1 MTVNQELEKKL
12 LLHILKDPNKTL
24 LASETLSHDVFVW
37 SSASTL
43 FRVLVWWAKSY
54 NSSPNSQEILSVLT
68 QFNVEQSLAQSV
80 HVLWTQLSSETPD
93 DSNIEH
99 LIDEVRAYNRQNL
112 VENALRTSVELLSEK
127 KVDKSIEVLKR
138 SIVTIENKFRPE
150 IIRSGTLDSD
160 ADKLIFEYQDRKVN
174 PDKYKGIHLGFS
186 SIDYVTGGL
195 KPGTVTL
202 CVGPW
207 KSYKSAL
214 ALNIAYNVAKE
225 GRFVY
230 YFANEGTREL
240 FHSRFAAKLLGIP
253 LSHITD
259 NRMTPQEEATYLNF
273 YTELKEGK
281 HPILN
286 NIYFDEVSL
295 STSTP
300 TFLASKIK
308 KLKEEEGKDVCFVI
322 IDHFGR
328 MGPSTKD
335 PMQDWQKKGVVA
347 QELCGMALE
356 NRLVLFML
364 AHPNVASVKEAKEEG
379 KDINPEDLGLSSQ
392 PLKDVDYMFS
402 WVLENME
409 EFKRNGNKGFGRLAL
424 KLSRHSMDAM
434 STLNVDGS
442 LMRISEV
449 TIGGS
454 GGQQP

>member
-1 MTVNQELEKKL
+1 MDQNLEKSFL
-12 LLHILKDPNKTL
+12 NHILKNKEAAL
-24 LASETLSHDVFVW
+24 LANDRGVSSEFFVW
-37 SSASTL
+37 STAGTLYKVSSWFHQNYDAPLTHIELERLLKASTTISPDLQSSILTL
-43 FRVLVWWAKSY
+43 FIELQTIPLESDFAFLLD
-54 NSSPNSQEILSVLT
+54 EL
-68 QFNVEQSLAQSV
+68 FNYYK
-80 HVLWTQLSSETPD
+80 T
-93 DSNIEH
+93 
-99 LIDEVRAYNRQNL
+99 NL
-112 VENALRTSVELLSEK
+112 VENALRSSVEVLSEK
-127 KVDKSIEVLKR
+127 KVDKSIAILKDR
-138 SIVTIENKFRPE
+138 ITKIENKFRTE
-150 IIRSGTLDSD
+150 IIRSGPLDSD
-160 ADKLIFEYQDRKVN
+160 ADKLIFEYNDRKVN

-186 SIDYVTGGL
+186 SIDHVTGGL

-240 FHSRFAAKLLGIP
+240 FHSRMAAKLLGIP

-259 NRMTPQEEATYLNF
+259 NRMTPQEEVAYLNF
-273 YTELKEGK
+273 YTELKDGK
-281 HPILN
+281 HPVLN
-286 NIYFDEVSL
+286 NIYFDEVPL

-300 TFLASKIK
+300 TFLANKIK
-308 KLKEEEGKDVCFVI
+308 KLKEEEGKNVCFVI

-328 MGPSTKD
+328 MNPSTKD
-335 PMQDWQKKGVVA
+335 PMQDWQKKGLVA
-347 QELCGMALE
+347 QELCGLALE
-356 NRLVLFML
+356 QRLVLFML

-402 WVLENME
+402 WVLENMD

-424 KLSRHSMDAM
+424 KLSRHSMDAL
-434 STLNVDGS
+434 STLQVDGS

>member
-1 MTVNQELEKKL
+1 MDQSLERKFL
-12 LLHILKDPNKTL
+12 THILKSVEAASVAQQRGIDEGFFQWKTAGTLYKVASWFSNTYGTL
-24 LASETLSHDVFVW
+24 LNSTELVGLFKQSTTISEDL
-37 SSASTL
+37 
-43 FRVLVWWAKSY
+43 
-54 NSSPNSQEILSVLT
+54 Q
-68 QFNVEQSLAQSV
+68 QSV
-80 HVLWTQLSSETPD
+80 TVLFNELQLETPD
-93 DSNIEH
+93 SDINF
-99 LIDEVRAYNRQNL
+99 LIDQFFQYHKQTL
-112 VENALRTSVELLSEK
+112 VEHALRRSVETLADK
-127 KVDKSIEVLKR
+127 KVDKSIEELKR
-138 SIVTIENKFRPE
+138 SLVTIDNKFRIEQP
-150 IIRSGTLDSD
+150 RSGTLDSD
-160 ADKLIFEYQDRKVN
+160 ADKLIFEYQDRKIN

-186 SIDYVTGGL
+186 SIDHITGGL

-240 FHSRFAAKLLGIP
+240 FHSRMAAKMLGIP
-253 LSHITD
+253 LSRITD
-259 NRMTPQEEATYLNF
+259 NRMSPQEESLYLNF
-273 YTELKEGK
+273 LNDLKTGK
-281 HPILN
+281 YPILN
-286 NIYFDEVSL
+286 NIYFDEVPL
-295 STSTP
+295 SGSTP
-300 TFLASKIK
+300 TFLTGKIK
-308 KLKEEEGKDVCFVI
+308 KLKEEEGKNVCFVI

-328 MGPSTKD
+328 MNPSTKD
-335 PMQDWQKKGVVA
+335 LMQDWQKKGLVA
-347 QELCGMALE
+347 QELCGLALE
-356 NRLVLFML
+356 QRLVLFML

-424 KLSRHSMDAM
+424 KLSRHSMDAL

>member
-1 MTVNQELEKKL
+1 LDQSLEKSFL
-12 LLHILKDPNKTL
+12 NHILKNKEAAL
-24 LASETLSHDVFVW
+24 LANDRGVESDFFVW
-37 SSASTL
+37 STAGKLFQITVWYSQNYDSPLTNTELERLLKASTTIPEDLQASILTL
-43 FRVLVWWAKSY
+43 FTELQTFPLES
-54 NSSPNSQEILSVLT
+54 N
-68 QFNVEQSLAQSV
+68 FNFLLDQIFQY
-80 HVLWTQLSSETPD
+80 HKT
-93 DSNIEH
+93 
-99 LIDEVRAYNRQNL
+99 NL
-112 VENALRTSVELLSEK
+112 VENALRSSVEVLSEK
-127 KVDKSIEVLKR
+127 KVDKSIAILKDR
-138 SIVTIENKFRPE
+138 ITKIENKFRTE

-160 ADKLIFEYQDRKVN
+160 ADKLIFEYNDRKIN
-174 PDKYKGIHLGFS
+174 PDKYKGIHLGFN

-214 ALNIAYNVAKE
+214 ALNIAYNVAKD
-225 GRFVY
+225 GKFVY

-240 FHSRFAAKLLGIP
+240 FHSRMAAKVLGIP

-259 NRMTPQEEATYLNF
+259 NRMTPQEEVDYLNF
-273 YTELKEGK
+273 YNDLKNGK
-281 HPILN
+281 STILN
-286 NIYFDEVSL
+286 NIYFDEVPL
-295 STSTP
+295 SISTP
-300 TFLASKIK
+300 DFLASKIK

-328 MGPSTKD
+328 MSPSTKD
-335 PMQDWQKKGVVA
+335 PMQDWQKKGLVA
-347 QELCGMALE
+347 QQLCGLALE

-402 WVLENME
+402 WVLENIE

-424 KLSRHSMDAM
+424 KLSRHSMDAL

-449 TIGGS
+449 TIGGT